1 MNRKTCSNCLYGD
14 QCGSFNICDYFS
26 PMDDADDIEAVIE
39 NGRQEFLDEWNE
51 YISEYND

>member
-14 QCGSFNICDYFS
+14 QCGSSSICDYFS
-26 PMDDADDIEAVIE
+26 PMDDVDAIEETIE
-39 NGRQEFLDEWNE
+39 NGRQEFWGEWNE